1 MMAQN
6 MIHKLRA
13 KSDFIAYFRDALYE
27 TKLIFNDWMQSTLPA
42 PQRPA
47 QQALPQVGSKW

>member
-27 TKLIFNDWMQSTLPA
+27 AKLIFNAWM
-42 PQRPA
+42 
-47 QQALPQVGSKW
+47 